1 MELLLVLAL
10 LSVLM
15 LIALPAFQN
24 LLQSSLQQEINR
36 VSGVIRLLRNEA
48 VLTNTRYRLMLEL
61 KENRYFVERQDDV
74 GVYEK
79 VEDPKVLNPHRFPAS
94 LQVQHLLLLGRVYD
108 TDETEAV
115 PILVD
120 SSGYI
125 DPFLLQFKQDG
136 TDYTL
141 RVSGFT
147 GRVELVTGYVEH

>member
-1 MELLLVLAL
+1 MELLLVLSL

-36 VSGVIRLLRNEA
+36 ISGVIRLLRNEA
-48 VLTNTRYRLMLEL
+48 VLTNTRYRLMFQL
-61 KENRYFVERQDDV
+61 KDNRYFVERQDEV
-74 GVYEK
+74 GLYVK
-79 VEDPKVLNPHRFPAS
+79 VEDPKVLAPHRFPGG
-94 LQVQHLLLLGRVYD
+94 LQVQHLLLLGHVYD
-108 TDETEAV
+108 PDEPDPV

-125 DPFLLQFKQDG
+125 DPFLLQFKLGD

-147 GRVELVTGYVEH
+147 GRVELVTGYVER